1 MALPV
6 PQMGN
11 TLPMAALDRET
22 SVAAVAAQA
31 KAAVEARYVMA
42 MQQPRDIDV
51 FRQNLLHDCKRP
63 GFARV
68 ARYAKPVG
76 GKKIEGPSVRFVE
89 TALRHFRNI
98 LRETPTIYED
108 DEKRI
113 VRVIVTDLEANVTH
127 STDVPIAKTV
137 ERKQVKPGMEV
148 LGQRENSYGDTVYLI
163 RATDD
168 DLLNKTNALISK
180 AVRNMGLNVLPG
192 DIVEE
197 AQDLVIRTS
206 RDEDAKDPDAAR
218 KKIVDS
224 FATLGVRASD
234 LTEYLGH
241 SIDQCSPAEM
251 DDLRTVYAGLK
262 DGETTWA
269 EVAKTRAEQSSD
281 ARAADR
287 SKDTLDEADM
297 KRLRE
302 SAAEVGK
309 ASETPADAV
318 LADVLGLSDI
328 GDVSMAL
335 SGVAKADLPK
345 IARAIKVWKAA

>member
-1 MALPV
+1 
-6 PQMGN
+6 MGN
-11 TLPMAALDRET
+11 ALPMAALDRET

-137 ERKQVKPGMEV
+137 ERRKVKDGQEV
-148 LGQRENSYGDTVYLI
+148 LGQRENSYGDTVYI
-163 RATDD
+163 VRATDD

-197 AQDLVIRTS
+197 AQELVQRTA

-251 DDLRTVYAGLK
+251 DDLRAVYAGLK
-262 DGETTWA
+262 EGETTWV

-281 ARAADR
+281 ARAAER
-287 SKDTLDEADM
+287 SKDTLDANDLA
-297 KRLRE
+297 RLTAQ
-302 SAAEVGK
+302 AAEAGK
-309 ASETPADAV
+309 ASETPV
-318 LADVLGLSDI
+318 EIVIADVLGLDDP
-328 GDVSMAL
+328 GDAAMAL

-345 IARAIKVWKAA
+345 IARAIKAWAPKAA